1 MLMTHFI
8 LPAKRHE
15 IRIRHCPYRKNTDA
29 VIIGFM
35 RQTLF
40 IVALLNLLYFGV
52 EFTSAWLLQSV
63 SLFADA
69 VDFLEDASVNLLA
82 LLALGWSIKARA
94 RLGMGLAAITLLP
107 ALGALWMV
115 WQHISHQTVP
125 HGAGMS
131 WISVGALMVNSLCAI
146 LLVRHRHSGGSLTTA
161 AFLCARND
169 VIANIAIIITG
180 IITMVWASSW
190 PDVVTGTALALLN
203 IHAAR
208 EIYEAASHE
217 YHEGEIPHTHA

>member
-1 MLMTHFI
+1 MTSFSFHHDMH
-8 LPAKRHE
+8 R
-15 IRIRHCPYRKNTDA
+15 
-29 VIIGFM
+29 
-35 RQTLF
+35 TLWV
-40 IVALLNLLYFGV
+40 VALLNLLYFGV
-52 EFTSAWLLQSV
+52 EITSAWLLQSV

-69 VDFLEDASVNLLA
+69 VDFLEDASVNLLV
-82 LLALGWSIKARA
+82 LLALSWTVVARA
-94 RLGMGLAAITLLP
+94 RLGMGLAAITLVP

-125 HGAGMS
+125 HGGGMS
-131 WISVGALMVNSLCAI
+131 WVSAGALIVNTLCAM
-146 LLVRHRHSGGSLTTA
+146 LLARHQHSGGSLTKA

-180 IITMVWASSW
+180 LVTMVWMSPW
-190 PDVVTGTALALLN
+190 PDIVTGTVLALLN

-217 YHEGEIPHTHA
+217 YHDGEIPHTHA